1 MFHPIISNLVF
12 MKQESSKMDTLSD
25 HLDNYEKYGIPRPN
39 AILCDNDELERKCAT
54 NWKFHNFLKVH

>member
-1 MFHPIISNLVF
+1 